1 MNKYEF
7 EQFVLDNGKDILRFC
22 RITAGNEEMGNEL
35 YQDTMLKLLEK
46 RNKLEKQQNIKSYA
60 ISVSIF
66 LWKNQKKKFA
76 IRNKIINFTSLDKMQ
91 EEQGEIICDMNG
103 VSAEQDVLSQLE
115 KETISRIIAELPEKY
130 RMPLYLN
137 YSANMKQEEIAN
149 VLKIP
154 LGTVKTR
161 IRKAKEELKDR
172 LEAIGYEI

>member
-7 EQFVLDNGKDILRFC
+7 EQFVLDNGKNILRFC

-115 KETISRIIAELPEKY
+115 KETISKIIAELPEKY

-172 LEAIGYEI
+172 LEAIGYE

>member
-46 RNKLEKQQNIKSYA
+46 CNKLEKQQNIKSYA

-172 LEAIGYEI
+172 LEAIGYE

>member
-46 RNKLEKQQNIKSYA
+46 RNKLENQQNIKSYA

-76 IRNKIINFTSLDKMQ
+76 IRNKIINFTSLDKIQ
-91 EEQGEIICDMNG
+91 EEQGEIICGMNG

-161 IRKAKEELKDR
+161 IRKAKEELKVR
-172 LEAIGYEI
+172 LEAIGYE

>member
-115 KETISRIIAELPEKY
+115 KETISKIIAELPEKY

-172 LEAIGYEI
+172 LEAIGYE

>member
-7 EQFVLDNGKDILRFC
+7 EQFALDNGKDILRFC

-115 KETISRIIAELPEKY
+115 KETISKIIAELPEKY

-172 LEAIGYEI
+172 LEAIGYE

>member
-172 LEAIGYEI
+172 LEAIGYE

>member
-1 MNKYEF
+1 
-7 EQFVLDNGKDILRFC
+7 
-22 RITAGNEEMGNEL
+22 
-35 YQDTMLKLLEK
+35 
-46 RNKLEKQQNIKSYA
+46 
-60 ISVSIF
+60 
-66 LWKNQKKKFA
+66 
-76 IRNKIINFTSLDKMQ
+76 MQ

-115 KETISRIIAELPEKY
+115 KETISKIIAELPEKY

-172 LEAIGYEI
+172 LEAIGYE